1 MQTIKQS
8 HAEVALN
15 QFVGII
21 GGFLIVLFLFPL
33 FDDLEQIWV
42 ATISSVIFFVWSYVR
57 SYLIRRWFNARKT
70 R

>member
-21 GGFLIVLFLFPL
+21 GGWLIVYLAFPL
-33 FDDLEQIWV
+33 F
-42 ATISSVIFFVWSYVR
+42 
-57 SYLIRRWFNARKT
+57 
-70 R
+70 